1 MSRALKLLSIFVPG
15 LLASFVAIPAAN
27 AAPPENDAQRRATTI
42 EQIPFATRQNTQEAT
57 ASGPRFCG
65 NNSSVFYQLT
75 PTEDMTLNA
84 DTFGSDY
91 DTVLTVF
98 TGTRG
103 AFEQVTC
110 SDDAI
115 GLLSAV
121 RFEARAGTTYYFM
134 ISGCCGFGQDGL
146 GGHLAFGVTEA
157 PTEDLEVTL
166 AIDHTASLRPGS
178 IVRLRASMTC
188 NARVVVGLFA
198 ELRQLR
204 DDGLVA
210 HGDVFGQ
217 ELCTPE
223 RPGTLHAWVDTF
235 TAAAF
240 EEGPAAL
247 VRPSFFGSNGFE
259 FTVGDI
265 ERQAIR
271 IARM

>member
-15 LLASFVAIPAAN
+15 LLASFVSMPAAN
-27 AAPPENDAQRRATTI
+27 AAPPENEAQRRATTI
-42 EQIPFATRQNTQEAT
+42 EQIPFSTRQNTEEAT
-57 ASGPRFCG
+57 ASGPHVCG
-65 NNSSVFYQLT
+65 NNSSVFYQVT
-75 PTEDMTLNA
+75 PTEDLTLQA

-98 TGTRG
+98 TGTRES
-103 AFEQVTC
+103 FEVVAC
-110 SDDAI
+110 SDDAV
-115 GLLSAV
+115 GLQSAV
-121 RFEARAGTTYYFM
+121 RFDAQAGTTYYFM
-134 ISGCCGFGQDGL
+134 ISGCCGAGRDEL
-146 GGHLAFGVTEA
+146 GGRLSFGVTEP

-178 IVRLRASMTC
+178 IVRLRASTTC
-188 NARVVVGLFA
+188 NARVVVALFA

-217 ELCTPE
+217 GLCTPE
-223 RPGTLHAWVDTF
+223 RQGTLHAWVDTF

-240 EEGPAAL
+240 EEGAAAL
-247 VRPSFFGSNGFE
+247 VHPSLFGSNGFE

-265 ERQAIR
+265 ERQTIR

>member
-15 LLASFVAIPAAN
+15 LLASFVAMPAAN

-42 EQIPFATRQNTQEAT
+42 EQIPFSTRQNTQEAT
-57 ASGPRFCG
+57 ASGPRFCA
-65 NNSSVFYQLT
+65 NNSSVFYELT
-75 PTEDMTLNA
+75 PSEDMTLDA

-134 ISGCCGFGQDGL
+134 ISGCCGFGRDDL
-146 GGHLAFGVTEA
+146 GGHLGFGMTEI

-166 AIDHTASLRPGS
+166 MIDRTASLRPGS
-178 IVRLRASMTC
+178 IVRLSASVTC
-188 NARVVVGLFA
+188 NARVVVQLFG

-210 HGDVFGQ
+210 HGSVFGQ
-217 ELCTPE
+217 SLCSPE
-223 RPGTLHAWVDTF
+223 RPGILRAWVDTF

-259 FTVGDI
+259 FTFGDMG
-265 ERQAIR
+265 RQAIR